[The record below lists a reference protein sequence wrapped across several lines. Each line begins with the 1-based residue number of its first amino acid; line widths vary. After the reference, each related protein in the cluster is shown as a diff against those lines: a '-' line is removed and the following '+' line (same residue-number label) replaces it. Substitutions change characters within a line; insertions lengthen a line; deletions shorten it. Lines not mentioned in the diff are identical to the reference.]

1 MVNDPVADLII
12 QLKNAGAVNKSEVF
26 VPYSKLKHAIA
37 DKLVEVGYITRVEKQ
52 GKKVK
57 KTLNIE
63 LKYSPDGNHQIR
75 GVKRVSKPG
84 CRVYMG
90 VSDIFPVKFGK
101 GKRILSTPA
110 GILTGEEA
118 RTKNVGGEELFLIW

>member
-1 MVNDPVADLII
+1 MVNDPVGDFII
-12 QLKNAGAVNKSEVF
+12 QLKNAGMVGKASVN

-37 DKLVEVGYITRVEKQ
+37 EKLAEVGFVTGVSKH

-57 KTLNIE
+57 KTLNVE
-63 LKYSPDGNHQIR
+63 LKYDVQGVHQIQ

-84 CRVYMG
+84 RRLYLG
-90 VSDIFPVKFGK
+90 TTEIFPVKFGR
-101 GKRILSTPA
+101 GKRVLSTPV

-118 RTKNVGGEELFLIW
+118 REKNVGGEELFIIW

>member
-1 MVNDPVADLII
+1 MVNDPVGDFII
-12 QLKNAGAVNKSEVF
+12 QLKNAGMVGKREV
-26 VPYSKLKHAIA
+26 VLPYSKLKHAIA
-37 DKLVEVGYITRVEKQ
+37 DKLVETGFVASATKH

-57 KTLNIE
+57 KTLE
-63 LKYSPDGNHQIR
+63 VVLKYDTKGAHQIQ

-84 CRVYMG
+84 RRLYVG
-90 VSDIFPVKFGK
+90 VAEIFPVKFGR

-118 RTKNVGGEELFLIW
+118 REKNAGGEELFIIW

>member
-1 MVNDPVADLII
+1 MVNDPIGDFII
-12 QLKNAGAVNKSEVF
+12 QLKNAGMVGKSTVHI
-26 VPYSKLKHAIA
+26 PYSKLKHAVA
-37 DKLVEVGYITRVEKQ
+37 DKLVEAGFITSATKH

-57 KTLNIE
+57 KTLE
-63 LKYSPDGNHQIR
+63 VALKYGEGKVHQIQ

-84 CRVYMG
+84 RRLYVG
-90 VSDIFPVKFGK
+90 VAEIFPVKFGR

-118 RTKNVGGEELFLIW
+118 KEKNVGGEELFIIW

>member
-1 MVNDPVADLII
+1 MVNDPVGDFII
-12 QLKNAGAVNKSEVF
+12 QLKNAGMVRKNTISI
-26 VPYSKLKHAIA
+26 PYSKLKHAIA
-37 DKLVEVGYITRVEKQ
+37 DKLVQAGFIVSATKY

-57 KTLNIE
+57 KTLDIV
-63 LKYSPDGNHQIR
+63 LKYDAQGAHAIL

-84 CRVYMG
+84 RRLYLSVAE
-90 VSDIFPVKFGK
+90 IFPVKFGK

-118 RTKNVGGEELFLIW
+118 REKNVGGEELFIIW

>member
-1 MVNDPVADLII
+1 MVNDPIGDMII
-12 QLKNAGAVNKSEVF
+12 QLKNAGMVGKREVSL
-26 VPYSKLKHAIA
+26 PYSKLKHAIA
-37 DKLVEVGYITRVEKQ
+37 DKLTSAGFVESAQKR

-57 KTLNIE
+57 KTLDMT
-63 LKYSPDGNHQIR
+63 LKYDTRGAHQIS

-84 CRVYMG
+84 RRLYISVQE
-90 VSDIFPVKFGK
+90 IFPVKFGK

-118 RTKNVGGEELFLIW
+118 KEKNVGGEELFIIW